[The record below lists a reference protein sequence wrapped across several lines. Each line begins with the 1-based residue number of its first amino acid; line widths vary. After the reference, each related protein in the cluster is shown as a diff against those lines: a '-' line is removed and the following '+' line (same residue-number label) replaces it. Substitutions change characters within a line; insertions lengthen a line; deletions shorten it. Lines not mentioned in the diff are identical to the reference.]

1 MATKAK
7 AAGTAVVPAKSNLP
21 VSVAE
26 QLKAETEALASRIQ
40 APGGDKIKLTKK
52 KTFKLP
58 DGTEHPGPL
67 SVVIVDFVSANRFFD
82 RPYKEGEVTPPAC
95 FAIGLE
101 PQNLVPSAK
110 SPDKQND
117 NCAKCPNNEFGS
129 KGNGKAC
136 SNHRVLAVVAGEG
149 DLANDPEAPMW
160 TLEVSPTGLKAF
172 DAYVATVRTQYGV
185 PPIGVITD
193 IFFDPSSEYQSLRFG
208 NPQPNPNLE
217 GHFARRAAARER
229 LMAEP
234 DVSKYE
240 KPGKAKRPAR

>member
-1 MATKAK
+1 MAKK
-7 AAGTAVVPAKSNLP
+7 PAAGTPNVPAVVKSNLP

-26 QLKAETEALASRIQ
+26 QLKAETDALAARIQ

-67 SVVIVDFVSANRFFD
+67 SVVIVDFVSMNKFFD
-82 RPYKEGEVTPPAC
+82 RPYKDGEITPAAC
-95 FAIGLE
+95 FALGLE
-101 PQNLVPSAK
+101 PQNMAPSAK
-110 SPDKQND
+110 SPDKQSD
-117 NCAKCPNNEFGS
+117 GCAKCPNNAFGS

-136 SNHRVLAVVAGEG
+136 GNHRVLALVAGEG
-149 DLANDPEAPMW
+149 DLALDPKAPMW
-160 TLEVSPTGLKAF
+160 TLEISPTGLKAF
-172 DAYVATVRTQYGV
+172 DAYVSTVRTQFAV

-193 IFFDPSSEYQSLRFG
+193 IFFDPSVDYQSLRFG

-217 GHFARRAAARER
+217 MHFARRTAARER
-229 LMAEP
+229 LLTEP

-240 KPGKAKRPAR
+240 KPKKGTKK